1 MPATAARRILL
12 LGTENSDGTVTGV
25 TTGTSQP
32 IDCSGLGVSTVY
44 LRSVGTTSSG
54 TVLVEGADWGP
65 LETIYSGTWATIA
78 SIAASTFTGGA
89 QTQVSLANS
98 SQRWV
103 RVRISSGISGGGTML
118 ASISQQGG
126 GA

>member
-1 MPATAARRILL
+1 
-12 LGTENSDGTVTGV
+12 
-25 TTGTSQP
+25 
-32 IDCSGLGVSTVY
+32 
-44 LRSVGTTSSG
+44 
-54 TVLVEGADWGP
+54 VLVEGADWGP

-103 RVRISSGISGGGTML
+103 RVRISSGISGGGTIL